1 MFKNLLLSILLVLP
15 MTANAH
21 SQLVSSSPKNGE
33 TLALSPTEIVMEFKS
48 PAKLIKVDL
57 EKSSDEQRKSL
68 LGGLFG
74 TDDGEPVLLGT
85 SFLLKLK
92 ERHVISVP
100 YLEIGD
106 YKFFWRALAEDG
118 HVIKGEFS
126 FTVAGI

>member
-57 EKSSDEQRKSL
+57 IKPSDKQGKSL
-68 LGGLFG
+68 LGR
-74 TDDGEPVLLGT
+74 LLRT
-85 SFLLKLK
+85 FMERPESILSREQLLDKA
-92 ERHVISVP
+92 
-100 YLEIGD
+100 
-106 YKFFWRALAEDG
+106 W
-118 HVIKGEFS
+118 
-126 FTVAGI
+126 